1 MKAKAEHPEAEFVV
15 HPECIQDLLEEADYI
30 GSTSGIINYISQ
42 SECKEFIIG
51 TENGVIYELKQK
63 NPDKKFY
70 PLNDHQICADMK
82 LMTLEKII
90 DVLENGTNEVNVTEE
105 LRREAMKPLERMLEL
120 SR

>member
-1 MKAKAEHPEAEFVV
+1 
-15 HPECIQDLLEEADYI
+15 
-30 GSTSGIINYISQ
+30 
-42 SECKEFIIG
+42 
-51 TENGVIYELKQK
+51 
-63 NPDKKFY
+63 
-70 PLNDHQICADMK
+70 MK